1 MTTTMFESKSSK
13 LFFSIL
19 FDLIGMASYAIPFV
33 GELIDIVWAPIAGYL
48 MTKVYPG
55 QTGKTAGILT
65 TIEELVPGLDIIPTF
80 TLTWIYTYMIKK
92 EKPAAAKDPQVIE
105 VEAI

>member
-1 MTTTMFESKSSK
+1 MFESKSSK
-13 LFFSIL
+13 LFFSVV
-19 FDLIGMASYAIPFV
+19 FDLMGMASYAIPFV
-33 GELIDIVWAPIAGYL
+33 GELIDIVWAPVAGYL

-80 TLTWIYTYMIKK
+80 TLTWIYTYIIKK
-92 EKPAAAKDPQVIE
+92 GKTESKNEPIVIE
-105 VEAI
+105 VEAV